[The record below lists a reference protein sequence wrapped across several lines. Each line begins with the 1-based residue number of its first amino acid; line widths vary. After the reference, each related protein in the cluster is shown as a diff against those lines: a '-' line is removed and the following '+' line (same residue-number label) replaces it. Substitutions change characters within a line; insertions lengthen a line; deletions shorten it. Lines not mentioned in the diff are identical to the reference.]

1 MVGCGGFGAA
11 NAGAAIMVRAAAKE
25 PAIVAFAKTFL
36 EFMEVILS
44 REYRALRADRV
55 IKTFTIGLPED
66 PATTR
71 FRTTRCYEWHAA
83 RLLTAFSQNR
93 DLRRVQ

>member
-1 MVGCGGFGAA
+1 
-11 NAGAAIMVRAAAKE
+11 
-25 PAIVAFAKTFL
+25 
-36 EFMEVILS
+36 MEVILS

-71 FRTTRCYEWHAA
+71 FRTT
-83 RLLTAFSQNR
+83 LQSM
-93 DLRRVQ
+93 LRVACR